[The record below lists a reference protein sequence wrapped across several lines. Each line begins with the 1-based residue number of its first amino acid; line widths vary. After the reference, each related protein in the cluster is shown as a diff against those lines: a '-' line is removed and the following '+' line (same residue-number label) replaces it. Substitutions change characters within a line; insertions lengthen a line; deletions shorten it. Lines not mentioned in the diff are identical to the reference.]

1 MDREAIVN
9 GLNLY
14 AGALDAHAWDV
25 FDAVFTPDV
34 EADYPGTLHWH
45 DLATFKRDFAVY
57 HEALASHQHVM
68 TNHQVVVDGDG
79 ANSLTYGSFRLF
91 EHDRGAGMELR
102 EGACWYDD
110 TWIRSMA
117 GWRIRKRV
125 ARVFWATGSAPR
137 GALAAAEQ
145 GSFGAGTVGSLFA
158 EAEAGRVAYFNALR
172 GLGRS
177 GAPA

>member
-9 GLNLY
+9 VLNLY
-14 AGALDAHAWDV
+14 AGALDAHGWDL
-25 FDAVFTPDV
+25 FDAVFAADV

-45 DLATFKRDFAVY
+45 DLATFKRDFATY

-68 TNHQVVVDGDG
+68 TNHQVVVDGDV

-91 EHDRGAGMELR
+91 EHDRGAGIELR

-110 TWIRSMA
+110 SWLRTAA

-137 GALAAAEQ
+137 GALTAGEQ
-145 GSFGAGTVGSLFA
+145 GGFGTGVVDSLFA
-158 EAEAGRVAYFNALR
+158 EAKAGRVAYFDALR
-172 GLGRS
+172 RLG
-177 GAPA
+177 GPVALA